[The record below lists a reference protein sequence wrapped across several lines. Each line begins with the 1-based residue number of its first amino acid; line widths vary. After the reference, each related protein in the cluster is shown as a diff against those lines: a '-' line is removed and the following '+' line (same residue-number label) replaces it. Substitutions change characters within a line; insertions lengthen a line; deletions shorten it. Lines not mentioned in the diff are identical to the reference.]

1 MKLDVNV
8 LRYMSKEDFRVLTAV
23 EMGQKNHEI
32 VPSSLIDSIAGL
44 KHGGTFKCLKHLL
57 RNKLVHHD
65 NSKYDGY
72 RLTYLGYDYLAIKAL
87 VNRGAIAGVGRQI
100 GVGKESDIFEVTN
113 EDGEV
118 MALKLHRLGRTS
130 FRAVKSKRDY
140 LRKGSHFSWLYLS
153 RLAALKEYAFMK
165 ALGERGLPVPQAI
178 DHNRH
183 AVLMTLLDAYP
194 LVQVRELSNPREVYE
209 QLMEMLSRLASLGLV
224 HCDYNEFNLLIN
236 EKEELTLIDF
246 PQMVSVSHPN
256 AQELFERDVECIIR
270 FFSKKLGY
278 VPEQDEE
285 LEVIRPSFREA
296 VAAIQD
302 SIDQE
307 LRASGFSQK
316 HQEDLDRF
324 IVSRQ
329 ESGSESDSE
338 AECKESSNGEDS
350 EADAQEH
357 SSGYSSDGEGGSGS
371 TGEEASGSGGSLDP
385 AAQAGSSAAAG
396 SVGGDAASDA
406 ASVGASSEDEEG
418 GESGEEG
425 PQGDGASAS
434 IARLSLGDQQRQQQ
448 QRQVTARLTEQQR
461 KMARRAALTSVS
473 RNVAKAKN
481 KGKRP
486 GADAGMGGGGW

>member
-8 LRYMSKEDFRVLTAV
+8 LRYLSREDFRVLTAV

-32 VPSSLIDSIAGL
+32 VPSSLIDTIAGL

-57 RNKLVHHD
+57 RHKLVHHD

-113 EDGEV
+113 EEGEV

-165 ALGERGLPVPQAI
+165 ALGDHGLPVPKAI

-194 LVQVRELSNPREVYE
+194 LVQVRELSNPRRVYTE
-209 QLMEMLSRLASLGLV
+209 LMEMLARLAGLGLV
-224 HCDYNEFNLLIN
+224 HCDYNEFNLLVN
-236 EKEELTLIDF
+236 EEEEVTLIDF

-278 VPEQDEE
+278 VPQQDEE
-285 LEVIRPSFREA
+285 LELIRPSFQEA
-296 VAAIQD
+296 VAAIQG
-302 SIDQE
+302 SIDTE
-307 LRASGFSQK
+307 LRASGFK
-316 HQEDLDRF
+316 REHQDALDRF
-324 IVSRQ
+324 VTSRHGESDDEEDSSSGEDSDDEGEEGS
-329 ESGSESDSE
+329 ESGSS
-338 AECKESSNGEDS
+338 A
-350 EADAQEH
+350 
-357 SSGYSSDGEGGSGS
+357 
-371 TGEEASGSGGSLDP
+371 ASGSGV
-385 AAQAGSSAAAG
+385 AGSSSGYDTDAEGGDSSAREGPSSGPSSTVGGGALAPPEQELANTASIASSEASDDDEAEQADAAAAG
-396 SVGGDAASDA
+396 
-406 ASVGASSEDEEG
+406 
-418 GESGEEG
+418 ESLA
-425 PQGDGASAS
+425 Q
-434 IARLSLGDQQRQQQ
+434 LSLVEQQR
-448 QRQVTARLTEQQR
+448 RAAVTAKLTEQQR
-461 KMARRAALTSVS
+461 KAARRAAMASLS
-473 RNVAKAKN
+473 RNATKSKN

-486 GADAGMGGGGW
+486 GADASVGGGGGW